1 MESVDQSPVVDGQ
14 FDDLEEGQEYL
25 QMMTKTDSSQQ
36 KHMDQNSD
44 TFDNDEDWSDE
55 NYMEMDEKFSECQ
68 GKDIIKHATSQT
80 YQPVDKMLSKY
91 YDKIHLDAYEHPSIP
106 QHNIAQVRQM
116 DKRMVQNKNR
126 VKDKSDRATIE
137 QVMDPR
143 TRIILFKMLS
153 RGVIKQING
162 VISTGKEAN
171 VYHATNQHGEDR
183 ALKIYKTSIL
193 TFKDRDRYVT
203 GEFRF
208 RRGYCKGNPRKMVAT
223 WAEKE
228 MRNLTRLHQA
238 GLPCPEPLMLR
249 SHVLLMNF
257 IGTDGWP
264 APLLKDA
271 SLSESKSREL
281 YLECIHLL
289 RRMYHDCKLVHADF
303 SEYNILYQN
312 GGLVIIDVS
321 QSVEH
326 DHPHALN
333 FLRKDC
339 NNVNEFFKKKGVAV
353 MNLRELFEFVTDVDI
368 TDDNID
374 LYLEKAMRI
383 VSARVNASDQE
394 DCEEQH
400 SMQNADLEEQIFKQ
414 VFIPRTLDE
423 VQNFERD
430 VDHVKDTGDDSH
442 ILYRSVTG
450 MNAKLSTAKSAGLA
464 ANEDENSDSSDDDE
478 NSNFDES
485 EDASEALS
493 TNVICVRNM
502 TKEEKK
508 LHKLKVKEENREKRT
523 NKVPKHVK
531 KRKEKLA
538 KLKRTK
544 T

>member
-1 MESVDQSPVVDGQ
+1 MEGQ
-14 FDDLEEGQEYL
+14 FDDLDQAEEYL
-25 QMMTKTDSSQQ
+25 QMMTKTNPIQEGCIDSNTNIA
-36 KHMDQNSD
+36 DD
-44 TFDNDEDWSDE
+44 DDNWSDD
-55 NYMEMDEKFSECQ
+55 NYMEMDEMYTENCRGNGAKYSSNQ
-68 GKDIIKHATSQT
+68 S
-80 YQPVDKMLSKY
+80 YQPVDKMLSKFS
-91 YDKIHLDAYEHPSIP
+91 DKIHLDAYEHPSIP
-106 QHNIAQVRQM
+106 QHNLAQVRQM
-116 DKRMVQNKNR
+116 DKRMVENKNR

-228 MRNLTRLHQA
+228 MRNLTRMHQA

-249 SHVLLMNF
+249 SHVLLMSF

-271 SLSESKSREL
+271 ALSESKSREL
-281 YLECIHLL
+281 YFECIHLV

-303 SEYNILYQN
+303 SEYNILYHD
-312 GGLVIIDVS
+312 GGLIIIDVS

-368 TDDNID
+368 TEENID
-374 LYLEKAMRI
+374 SYLDNAMKITSER
-383 VSARVNASDQE
+383 VSTLEQKD
-394 DCEEQH
+394 EEE
-400 SMQNADLEEQIFKQ
+400 QNADLEEQIFKQ

-423 VQNFERD
+423 VPNFERD
-430 VDHVKDTGDDSH
+430 VDAVMHTGDDSH

-450 MNAKLSTAKSAGLA
+450 MNVKLSKSKTTGSDEDEDDNSEDSDNESSKSA
-464 ANEDENSDSSDDDE
+464 EDENQSEISTSS
-478 NSNFDES
+478 SC
-485 EDASEALS
+485 
-493 TNVICVRNM
+493 TVCVRNM
-502 TKEEKK
+502 TKEEKR
-508 LHKLKVKEENREKRT
+508 LHKQKVKEENREKRN
-523 NKVPKHVK
+523 NKVPKHIK

-538 KLKRTK
+538 KLRKPK